1 MPSLY
6 YGTQRI
12 KDSSSYGVY
21 KGTQAIRRIY
31 KGSTLVYLYNPYEP
45 DEVLINVSA
54 SQTVTHELPQ
64 GRYYV
69 EIVGAGGTGS
79 YGQAG
84 YWQERYGGGSGA
96 RFSATLNV
104 TGDDHSLTMVCGGGV
119 GSNST
124 LTIDNVLVATAGGG
138 GTPTK
143 GSVSSNLT
151 VLNIAFSDVTAVNGN
166 QGSYTFTV
174 EGTST
179 GNAASV
185 ASQGNY
191 GQGAASGNGIGQDYN
206 RKIGWIYL
214 KYLGSN

>member
-1 MPSLY
+1 MVSLY
-6 YGTQRI
+6 HGDNKI
-12 KDSSSYGVY
+12 KDRTNYGVY
-21 KGTQAIRRIY
+21 KGSKAIRQIY
-31 KGSTLVYLYNPYEP
+31 KGSELVYQYHPYDP

-54 SQTVTHELPQ
+54 SQTVTHALPQ
-64 GRYYV
+64 GQYYV

-104 TGDDHSLTMVCGGGV
+104 KGDEHSLTMVCGGGV

-124 LTIDNVLVATAGGG
+124 LTIDNVLVATARGG
-138 GTPTK
+138 GTPTA
-143 GSVSSNLT
+143 GT
-151 VLNIAFSDVTAVNGN
+151 VTSDLVVSDVTFSNVVSRNGN
-166 QGSYTFTV
+166 QGNRTFTV
-174 EGTST
+174 EGTYT

-191 GQGAASGNGIGQDYN
+191 GQGAGSGNGYGQDYN

-214 KYLGSN
+214 KYIGVL